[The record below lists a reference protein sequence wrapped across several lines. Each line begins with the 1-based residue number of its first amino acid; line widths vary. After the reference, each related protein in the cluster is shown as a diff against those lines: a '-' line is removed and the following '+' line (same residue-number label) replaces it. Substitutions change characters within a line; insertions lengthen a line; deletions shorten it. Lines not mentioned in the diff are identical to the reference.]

1 MRLLGLMLSLCLISG
16 TTGLSAEPENSFEKL
31 NRGTFCDGHEDAYL
45 RALRRARLHYGLY
58 PGCPLDPVGHFVGNP
73 YDRGYRLGVEDA
85 RSLLRRFGRGT

>member
-1 MRLLGLMLSLCLISG
+1 MRLLGLVLSLCLISG
-16 TTGLSAEPENSFEKL
+16 TTGLSAEPKASFEKL
-31 NRGTFCDGHEDAYL
+31 NRGTFCDGHEDAFL

-85 RSLLRRFGRGT
+85 QLILHRFGGGT